1 MRKIRK
7 QAVLTATL
15 ALAAVAGARAVAEP
29 APIEPRVLELRETAW
44 RAWFAGD
51 EATLRRLLP
60 ADFIG
65 IDMGDA
71 PLSGLERTIQD
82 SRAFAAGG
90 GRLVSLEFPET
101 RAQVHGD
108 IVVLYGRFRVVLF
121 QDGHESTLA
130 GRLTEVFVRRDGDWV
145 HPGWHLDLASTP

>member
-1 MRKIRK
+1 MRRNLKH
-7 QAVLTATL
+7 VMVTATL
-15 ALAAVAGARAVAEP
+15 ALAALAVPAETGP
-29 APIEPRVLELRETAW
+29 SPVEPRVLELRETAW

-60 ADFIG
+60 PDFIG

-71 PLSGLERTIQD
+71 PLNGLERTIED
-82 SRAFAAGG
+82 ARAFAAGG
-90 GRLVSLEFPET
+90 GRLIRLEFPET

-108 IVVLYGRFRVVLF
+108 VVVLYGRFRVVLE
-121 QDGHESTLA
+121 QDGRESTFA

>member
-7 QAVLTATL
+7 QAVVTTL
-15 ALAAVAGARAVAEP
+15 AIAALTGAIAGAEP
-29 APIEPRVLELRETAW
+29 APIEPRVLELREAAW

-71 PLSGLERTIQD
+71 PLSGLEQTLQD
-82 SRAFAAGG
+82 ARAFAAGG

-108 IVVLYGRFRVVLF
+108 VVVLYGRFRVVLD
-121 QDGHESTLA
+121 QGGQESTLA